1 MNLRPSF
8 RRLSAPLLAFLFI
21 VAQAS
26 ACPDCL
32 LKNSGGIIEPQTVA
46 AKLAFSAS
54 TLLLLGILFSAL
66 GFMIWTMVKTCR
78 ELSKER
84 PLSSHGEL

>member
-1 MNLRPSF
+1 MNLRISF
-8 RRLSAPLLAFLFI
+8 RRLSAPLLALLFT
-21 VAQAS
+21 VAQSS

-32 LKNSGGIIEPQTVA
+32 LKNSGGYIEPQTVA

-54 TLLLLGILFSAL
+54 TLFLLGILFSAL

-78 ELSKER
+78 DLSQER
-84 PLSSHGEL
+84 PLSSHGET